1 MLTTIAA
8 RVRDMPRRRAILLG
22 VIGSVLLAVCSHS
35 VGATRNRGG
44 VLQELGW
51 SNLGFGHLYGIVVV
65 FMWVAILLMIL
76 SWIVIGGRIVR
87 LGEALGNRT
96 VIAWVAPLFFA
107 GPLMSR
113 DIYSYLMQ
121 GTLARDGLNAYD
133 VGASANPGRMFFE
146 VSGDWRNTTTPY
158 GPLHLWIG
166 EGITRITGDNIT
178 AGIIVYK
185 ILSLASFAVLVW
197 AVAGLAR
204 HLGSSPHLAVWIGV
218 ANPLAVIHFIGGMH
232 NEVTMM
238 ALVCAGLLLGL
249 RAAPVRGLLY
259 GSALIGAGVALKAT
273 ALFAL
278 PFLVWVFVARR
289 AGILPGEDGS
299 RRRVREILRD
309 LRQFTPA
316 RLATM
321 LLGGL
326 GSAVVMLASVV
337 VITWASGQTWGWVAE
352 ISGNTK
358 VINPLSLASL
368 LAGFLVRPLSLIN
381 EEIYFNEIVAVLR
394 PVTMALMLI
403 ALVVCWF
410 IWRRGPRDAMVG
422 ATAAYAVTCVLNAV
436 VLPWY
441 YMAPLALFGVWVRD
455 RRAVIVVAWL
465 SMVMSMTFDGG
476 GNNRLYSLWW
486 LIVVGV
492 VMWWAATTCLK
503 DSSGRSDE
511 SAEDSGDGHRLGATH
526 DLPGEVAMERI
537 DRAPRQ

>member
-1 MLTTIAA
+1 MLTTLAT
-8 RVRDMPRRRAILLG
+8 RVRDMPRRRAVLLG
-22 VIGSVLLAVCSHS
+22 LLGSVLLALCSHS

-44 VLQELGW
+44 VLQALGW
-51 SNLGFGHLYGIVVV
+51 SNLGFGHLYGIIVVV
-65 FMWVAILLMIL
+65 MWIAILLMIL
-76 SWIVIGGRIVR
+76 SWIVVGGRVVR
-87 LGEALGNRT
+87 LGESLGLRP
-96 VIAWVAPLFFA
+96 VLAWVAPLFFA

-121 GTLARDGLNAYD
+121 GTLARDGFNAYE

-166 EGITRITGDNIT
+166 EGVTRLTGDNIT
-178 AGIIVYK
+178 AGIILYK
-185 ILSLASFAVLVW
+185 ILSLASLAVLMW

-204 HLGSSPHLAVWIGV
+204 KLGGSPDTAVWIGV
-218 ANPLAVIHFIGGMH
+218 VNPLAVIHFIGGMH

-238 ALVCAGLLLGL
+238 ALVCTGLLLGL
-249 RAAPVRGLLY
+249 RGTPVRGLVY

-278 PFLVWVFVARR
+278 PFLVWMFVARR
-289 AGILPGEDGS
+289 AGTLPGEDGP
-299 RRRVREILRD
+299 RRGARAVLRD
-309 LRQFTPA
+309 MRQFSPA
-316 RLATM
+316 RLVTM
-321 LLGGL
+321 VVGGP
-326 GSAVVMLASVV
+326 GAAAVMLASVA

-368 LAGFLVRPLSLIN
+368 LAGLLVRPLSLFT

-394 PVTMALMLI
+394 PVTMALMLLG
-403 ALVVCWF
+403 LVVCWL
-410 IWRRGPRDAMVG
+410 IWRRGPRDAVVG

-455 RRAVIVVAWL
+455 RRALIVVAWV
-465 SMVMSMTFDGG
+465 SMVLSMTFDGG
-476 GNNRLYSLWW
+476 GNNRLYSVWW
-486 LIVVGV
+486 LVVVGV
-492 VMWWAATTCLK
+492 AMWWVATACL
-503 DSSGRSDE
+503 RN
-511 SAEDSGDGHRLGATH
+511 SADGHGLGPSH
-526 DLPGEVAMERI
+526 DLPGEVPVERV
-537 DRAPRQ
+537 DGAPRQ

>member
-1 MLTTIAA
+1 MLTRTGA
-8 RVRDMPRRRAILLG
+8 RLRDMPRRTAVILG
-22 VIGSVLLAVCSHS
+22 VVGSVLLALCSHS

-44 VLQELGW
+44 LLQELGW

-65 FMWVAILLMIL
+65 FMWVAILLMIT
-76 SWIVIGGRIVR
+76 SWIVVGGRIVR
-87 LGEALGNRT
+87 LGERLGAST
-96 VIAWVAPLFFA
+96 IVAWVAPLFFA

-121 GTLARDGLNAYD
+121 GTLARDGLNAYE

-166 EGITRITGDNIT
+166 DGITRITGDNIT
-178 AGIIVYK
+178 AGIIAYK

-204 HLGSSPHLAVWIGV
+204 SIGSSPDLAVWIGV

-238 ALVCAGLLLGL
+238 ALVCTGLYLGF
-249 RAAPVRGLLY
+249 RAAPVRGLVY

-289 AGILPGEDGS
+289 AGEAPGANGP
-299 RRRVREILRD
+299 RRSFRKVLRD
-309 LRQFTPA
+309 LPRITPA
-316 RLATM
+316 RLVCM

-326 GSAVVMLASVV
+326 GSVAVMLVSVAA
-337 VITWASGQTWGWVAE
+337 ITWASGQTWGWVAE

-368 LAGFLVRPLSLIN
+368 LAGLLVRPLSLFS

-394 PVTMALMLI
+394 PVTMVLMLLG
-403 ALVVCWF
+403 LVVCWAV
-410 IWRRGPRDAMVG
+410 WRRGARDAMVG

-486 LIVVGV
+486 LVVVGLL
-492 VMWWAATTCLK
+492 MWWATTSCLR
-503 DSSGRSDE
+503 SSGDRSQT
-511 SAEDSGDGHRLGATH
+511 SGDGHGLGAAH
-526 DLPGEVAMERI
+526 DLPGEVPVQGV
-537 DRAPRQ
+537 DGTTRQ